1 MKKPDLVSAF
11 VARVASI
18 LGVALLLAASP
29 AHAVLGGDVSTVAA
43 DQVRLR
49 GARHA
54 VVIASVA
61 VRSHEITM
69 ADGSAIREFVT
80 PSGVVFAVAWNT
92 RFKPDLEALFGAH
105 AATYAAAATDA
116 LRTPGIRRHVE
127 LRRGDLVVRSTAHLN
142 AYVGKAWLQSLVPQ
156 GVDVDALR

>member
-1 MKKPDLVSAF
+1 MRVGVRFTCAWAVPMLTVSLV
-11 VARVASI
+11 
-18 LGVALLLAASP
+18 LVALP

-43 DQVRLR
+43 DQTRLR

-54 VVIASVA
+54 AVIAGASL
-61 VRSHEITM
+61 RTHEITM
-69 ADGSAIREFVT
+69 ADGSSIREFVT
-80 PSGVVFAVAWNT
+80 PSGIVFAVAWST

-105 AATYAAAATDA
+105 APAYAAAASEA

-127 LRRGDLVVRSTAHLN
+127 LRRGDLVVHSTAHLN
-142 AYVGKAWLQSLVPQ
+142 VYVGRAWLQSLVPQ